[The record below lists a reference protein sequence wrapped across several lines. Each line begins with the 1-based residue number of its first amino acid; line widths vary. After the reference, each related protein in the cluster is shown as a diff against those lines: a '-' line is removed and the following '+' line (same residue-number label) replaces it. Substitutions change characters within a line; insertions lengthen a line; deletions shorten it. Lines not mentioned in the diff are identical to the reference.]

1 MIGQGHNHS
10 KASLKNSSMDILTS
24 RRLVVMY
31 RASLVQAY
39 SCMGYDTISKDTCM
53 HARSGC
59 GSTWSS
65 RYACP
70 NRGIRVVSRCGPV
83 QQSIDSKTAP
93 MVLNGEIEQGYDSSS
108 SISSNNSSNDGLS
121 TKITSINQ
129 AKCQL
134 KFVIP
139 SLVTG
144 CIIGKNGSN
153 LEQIRSQTG
162 AFIQAN
168 APGSAVSSR
177 KERFIIVASDSMDGC
192 MRGVESM
199 LRSIESEN
207 KIELLKNSPDGS
219 LCLKQVI
226 PGGCAGGLIGLKGY
240 NVERLSEESCVRI
253 RVDPRPK
260 HAGIVPFRMVSYT
273 GSTVEQLIRGVQG
286 VVNCLQGDEQYL
298 EEIKAIK
305 SVVLKVVQ
313 IPEGRVGPLIGPKGL
328 HLHSL
333 EQVLRCKLAI
343 SKSSSMDE
351 KVSYYLTAWGQPEN
365 VRAAIRIVFLNQS
378 ST

>member
-1 MIGQGHNHS
+1 
-10 KASLKNSSMDILTS
+10 MDILTS
-24 RRLVVMY
+24 RRLIVMY
-31 RASLVQAY
+31 RASLVQAHA
-39 SCMGYDTISKDTCM
+39 CMGYDMISRDTCM

-70 NRGIRVVSRCGPV
+70 NRGRRVVSRCV
-83 QQSIDSKTAP
+83 QQSIDARTAP
-93 MVLNGEIEQGYDSSS
+93 WNDTIEQSYDSNRS
-108 SISSNNSSNDGLS
+108 SSNDGLG

-134 KFVIP
+134 KLVIP
-139 SLVTG
+139 SLLTG

-168 APGSAVSSR
+168 ALGSAVSSR

-192 MRGVESM
+192 MRGVECM

-207 KIELLKNSPDGS
+207 KVELLKNSRDGS

-226 PGGCAGGLIGLKGY
+226 PGGCAGSLIGLKGY

-286 VVNCLQGDEQYL
+286 VVNCLEGDEQYL

-328 HLHSL
+328 HLHAL

-343 SKSSSMDE
+343 SKSSSGDE

-378 ST
+378 T